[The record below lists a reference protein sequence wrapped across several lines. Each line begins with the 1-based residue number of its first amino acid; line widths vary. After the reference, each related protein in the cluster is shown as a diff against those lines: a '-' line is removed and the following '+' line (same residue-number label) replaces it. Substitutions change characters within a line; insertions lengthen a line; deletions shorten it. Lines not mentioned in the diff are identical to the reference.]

1 MAAFQTGTTDFG
13 ESVPTAFGESV
24 PTAFGES
31 VPTALV
37 SRLRMILDKTIATLT
52 FLKQVQN

>member
-1 MAAFQTGTTDFG
+1 MAASGTTD
-13 ESVPTAFGESV
+13 FGESV

-37 SRLRMILDKTIATLT
+37 SRLRMILDKTFANFT
-52 FLKQVQN
+52 FLSMCKINHQQI

>member
-1 MAAFQTGTTDFG
+1 MAAFQTGTTD
-13 ESVPTAFGESV
+13 FGESV

-37 SRLRMILDKTIATLT
+37 SRLRMILDKTFANFT
-52 FLKQVQN
+52 FLKHVQN

>member
-37 SRLRMILDKTIATLT
+37 SRLRMILDKTFANFT
-52 FLKQVQN
+52 FLKHVQN

>member
-24 PTAFGES
+24 PTA
-31 VPTALV
+31 LV
-37 SRLRMILDKTIATLT
+37 SRLRIILDKSLRT
-52 FLKQVQN
+52 

>member
-37 SRLRMILDKTIATLT
+37 SRLRMILDKTFENFTL
-52 FLKQVQN
+52 LKHVQN